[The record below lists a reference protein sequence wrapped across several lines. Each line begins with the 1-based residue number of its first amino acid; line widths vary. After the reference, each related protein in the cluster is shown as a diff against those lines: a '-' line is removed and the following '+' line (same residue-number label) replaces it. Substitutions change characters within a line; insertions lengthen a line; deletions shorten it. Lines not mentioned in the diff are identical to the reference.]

1 MNVDRLF
8 KTESGKIILS
18 VILGLGIAG
27 LFRRACTNSKCVK
40 YVFPK
45 SQELEDQ
52 VFRYND
58 KCYKLKKVSEKCQ
71 ENKKH
76 VMIA

>member
-1 MNVDRLF
+1 MYVDRLF
-8 KTESGKIILS
+8 KTETGKVILS
-18 VILGLGIAG
+18 LILGLGIAG

-45 SQELEDQ
+45 YEEVENQ

-71 ENKKH
+71 DNKKQL
-76 VMIA
+76 MIA